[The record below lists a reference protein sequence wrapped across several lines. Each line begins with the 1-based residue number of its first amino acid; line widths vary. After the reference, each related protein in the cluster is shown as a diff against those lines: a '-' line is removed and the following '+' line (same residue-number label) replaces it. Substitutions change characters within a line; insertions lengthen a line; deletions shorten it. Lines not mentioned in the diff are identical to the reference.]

1 METKHNRATV
11 ILLTLILV
19 VLVLSNISAIWK
31 PIEKINDILT
41 PIYIGFVLAF
51 LLNPLVK
58 IFERKVYFKINK
70 TRLIRTLSVLS
81 AYILVIGVLVGFS
94 FIIVPD
100 IVFSVQNLI
109 SNGPGYINSLINNIN
124 NIIGNIIGHN
134 STRLITLDTVLN
146 KFIQL
151 LSSFSSSIIN
161 GVLNVFTSVIDI
173 LKNILVG
180 IFVSIYVLLSKERLA
195 AGAKR
200 VIMAVF
206 KKDSAEQLLEYTHI
220 ANVKFGGYVMGN
232 MLDCVMIGCIS
243 FIVFTIF
250 GIPYAS
256 LISFIIGVTNFIP
269 FFGPFIGGIP
279 SAIIILIADP
289 SKVILFLIIIVVMQ
303 QIDGNLIQ
311 PKIIGDK
318 TGLSSLGV
326 IFAIT
331 LMGGIFGFIG
341 LVIGAPTVALL
352 SVMINDKIEHSLSDK
367 SLSQDIGDYY
377 NDDDLI
383 KPDDI
388 PNEHLVNR
396 IWDKIKTKI
405 SDRKNKND
413 KK

>member
-1 METKHNRATV
+1 METKYNRTTV

-19 VLVLSNISAIWK
+19 VLILSNISAIWK

-70 TRLIRTLSVLS
+70 PRLIRTLSVLS

-206 KKDSAEQLLEYTHI
+206 KKDNAEQLLEYTHI

-243 FIVFTIF
+243 FVVFTIF

-341 LVIGAPTVALL
+341 LVIGAPTIALL

-413 KK
+413 KE

>member
-1 METKHNRATV
+1 
-11 ILLTLILV
+11 
-19 VLVLSNISAIWK
+19 
-31 PIEKINDILT
+31 
-41 PIYIGFVLAF
+41 
-51 LLNPLVK
+51 
-58 IFERKVYFKINK
+58 
-70 TRLIRTLSVLS
+70 
-81 AYILVIGVLVGFS
+81 
-94 FIIVPD
+94 
-100 IVFSVQNLI
+100 
-109 SNGPGYINSLINNIN
+109 
-124 NIIGNIIGHN
+124 
-134 STRLITLDTVLN
+134 
-146 KFIQL
+146 
-151 LSSFSSSIIN
+151 
-161 GVLNVFTSVIDI
+161 VLNVFTSVIDI

-232 MLDCVMIGCIS
+232 MLDCVMIGCIG

-341 LVIGAPTVALL
+341 LVIGAPTIALL
-352 SVMINDKIEHSLSDK
+352 SVIINDKIEHRLSANSLSR
-367 SLSQDIGDYY
+367 DIGDYY

>member
-70 TRLIRTLSVLS
+70 PRLIRTLSVLS

-100 IVFSVQNLI
+100 IIFSVQNLI

-134 STRLITLDTVLN
+134 STKLITLDTVLN

-243 FIVFTIF
+243 FVVFTIF

-341 LVIGAPTVALL
+341 LVIGAPTIALL
-352 SVMINDKIEHSLSDK
+352 SVIINDKIEHRLSAK
-367 SLSQDIGDYY
+367 SLSRDIGDYY

>member
-1 METKHNRATV
+1 METKYNRTTV

-180 IFVSIYVLLSKERLA
+180 IFVSIYVLLSKERLS

-243 FIVFTIF
+243 FVVFTIF

-279 SAIIILIADP
+279 SAIIILIANP